1 MPLFDLAD
9 KYPHLTHNHK
19 EEQTDAHAASEAPLM
34 TVSLR
39 GRKVGGVVFSRVTT
53 SPLYFSTR
61 RHIRMFDGEP
71 IGVLN
76 RATTFR
82 LTSNHNLYE

>member
-19 EEQTDAHAASEAPLM
+19 EEQTVAHVASEAPLM

-39 GRKVGGVVFSRVTT
+39 GRKVWGVVFSRVTT

-71 IGVLN
+71 IGSFESCDN
-76 RATTFR
+76 ISFDFF
-82 LTSNHNLYE
+82 HNLYE